1 MGYFTWYFADKRGKL
16 RYDGIGYIALP
27 DGTFIKENSYFGYG
41 IFGTTDAYDV
51 VAILNRPYL
60 KDILRDIKA
69 RKGEIFGEKYIVPV
83 AEAYQYHGE
92 DAAQKEADEMV
103 QKGMTG
109 NYFSK
114 DWKRNIGIAIACD
127 DDNNAALPYPLKIT
141 STDHPGKPYE
151 KLRPSRSTQ

>member
-1 MGYFTWYFADKRGKL
+1 MGYFTWTFANKRGKL

-51 VAILNRPYL
+51 VTILNRPYL
-60 KDILRDIKA
+60 KDIFRDIKA
-69 RKGEIFGEKYIVPV
+69 RKGEIFGESYIVPV
-83 AEAYQYHGE
+83 AEAYQNQGE
-92 DAAQKEADEMV
+92 EAAQKVADEMV
-103 QKGMTG
+103 KEGKIGQ
-109 NYFSK
+109 YFSK